1 MASLMC
7 YLMSTRLL
15 VLLPLFL
22 VIATNCFSSMQPHCN
37 DDESSALL
45 QFKESFERNV
55 NACSDPFAYPKF
67 ASWKHE
73 GVDKDC
79 CSWDGV
85 ECNNDTGHVIGLD
98 LSNSCLYGSLVSN
111 SSLFHLVHLQKL
123 NLAFNNFN
131 FSQIPS
137 GFSRLSRLTYLS
149 LSFSYFSGQIPS
161 KFSELS
167 KLSYLDLSYNYML
180 HLGNLKGLVQN
191 LTSLQDLYL
200 NYVQIS
206 SPVPEIL
213 SNLSCLTTLH
223 FIGCELHG
231 EFPVGIFK
239 LPKLEDLSMGG
250 NQELMGYFPEFHS
263 SSPLKILQ
271 LWGTSFSGKLP
282 ASIGY
287 LDSLNEL
294 WIGSCTFSGRIPPS
308 MGNLTQLT
316 TLELSNNSFMG
327 QIPPSL
333 SNLMSLNYFYLSYC
347 QLSGSIPSSFG
358 NLTQLLVLDLS
369 NTFIRS
375 SNPSSMSWLGK
386 LSKLT
391 LLSIHGYN
399 LTMEIPPSL
408 ENLTQLSFL
417 GMSSCQLTGQ
427 IPFWLAN
434 LTQLIDLHL
443 SFNKLQGQIPTS
455 MFELEILQILN
466 LYSNNL
472 TGTVSLDMFLKLKSL
487 TSLLLSLNNISFLT
501 KTNVNATQNKFDVLA
516 LASCNLRHFPDFLR
530 NQDQLKGLDLSNN
543 NIHGQIPK
551 WVWNISKDTLI
562 YVNFSHN
569 FLTGFDQH
577 LVNFPWPQL
586 QILDLSSNKLQE
598 SPQIP
603 PPSTLIYLVANNMLQ
618 GEISPLICNLSSL
631 YSLDLSNNQ
640 FRGILPHC
648 LVNLSGSLNILNLRG
663 NKFHGMIPQLAMKG
677 STLRMIDLSQNQ
689 FEGVVPRAL
698 SNCRM
703 LEILNLG
710 SNQLNDVFPS
720 WLGTLPE
727 LRVLILRH
735 NGFYGVVGSPTTIFA
750 SPKLRIVDLSANK
763 FIGSLPFEYFQNLM
777 SVKKVDANN
786 FTHIRAFT
794 IIPLA
799 GFTVPE
805 DYPYS
810 MTITN
815 KGKETVYLK
824 IIEVFAVIDLSSNE
838 FNGKI
843 PQFIGNLNGFQLLNL
858 SHNNLT
864 GHIPLSLGNLTT
876 LESLDLSQNKLSGWI
891 PWQLTQLTFLESFN
905 VSHNQLT
912 GPIPHGKQF
921 DTFDNSSFDGNLGL
935 CGNPLSKK
943 CENPEPTPLPTSSFE
958 EDQDSWFHIEFDWK
972 IILMGYGSG
981 LVIGVVVGNIVAE
994 KIRTWKR
1001 QHKRGRSR
1009 ITLFTIY

>member
-1 MASLMC
+1 MGKCCQTKVYSA
-7 YLMSTRLL
+7 L
-15 VLLPLFL
+15 VFLPL
-22 VIATNCFSSMQPHCN
+22 
-37 DDESSALL
+37 
-45 QFKESFERNV
+45 
-55 NACSDPFAYPKF
+55 
-67 ASWKHE
+67 W
-73 GVDKDC
+73 
-79 CSWDGV
+79 
-85 ECNNDTGHVIGLD
+85 
-98 LSNSCLYGSLVSN
+98 CLFPIMTIL
-111 SSLFHLVHLQKL
+111 
-123 NLAFNNFN
+123 
-131 FSQIPS
+131 
-137 GFSRLSRLTYLS
+137 RLS
-149 LSFSYFSGQIPS
+149 
-161 KFSELS
+161 
-167 KLSYLDLSYNYML
+167 
-180 HLGNLKGLVQN
+180 
-191 LTSLQDLYL
+191 
-200 NYVQIS
+200 
-206 SPVPEIL
+206 
-213 SNLSCLTTLH
+213 
-223 FIGCELHG
+223 GCGLHG

-239 LPKLEDLSMGG
+239 LPKLWELKVVFNPDLT
-250 NQELMGYFPEFHS
+250 GYLPQFDS
-263 SSPLKILQ
+263 SSPLEILW
-271 LWGTSFSGKLP
+271 LFGTSFSGNLP
-282 ASIGY
+282 ASIGN

-294 WIGSCTFSGRIPPS
+294 CIGSCNFSGHIPPS
-308 MGNLTQLT
+308 LGNLTQLT
-316 TLELSNNSFMG
+316 TLYLSNNSFMG
-327 QIPPSL
+327 QIPFSL
-333 SNLMSLNYFYLSYC
+333 SNLISLSYLDLSFC

-358 NLTQLLVLDLS
+358 NLTQLTYLALS
-369 NTFIRS
+369 RNYFIRNSNHS
-375 SNPSSMSWLGK
+375 SLSWLGK

-391 LLSIHGYN
+391 HLALQGVN
-399 LTMEIPPSL
+399 LTMEIP
-408 ENLTQLSFL
+408 
-417 GMSSCQLTGQ
+417 SS
-427 IPFWLAN
+427 LAN
-434 LTQLIDLHL
+434 LTQLSYLDLSSNQLTGQVPSWLSNLTQLTVLHL
-443 SFNKLQGQIPTS
+443 PFNDLQGPIPIKI
-455 MFELEILQILN
+455 FELEKLELLN
-466 LYSNNL
+466 FYSNNL
-472 TGTVSLDMFLKLKSL
+472 SGIVTLDMFLRLKNL
-487 TSLLLSLNNISFLT
+487 TSLLLSMNSLSFLT
-501 KTNVNATQNKFDVLA
+501 KSNYNASEIKFEVLG
-516 LASCNLRHFPDFLR
+516 LASCNLTHFPDFLH
-530 NQDQLKGLDLSNN
+530 NQDQLQWLDLSYN

-551 WVWNISKDTLI
+551 WVWNTSKETLMF
-562 YVNFSHN
+562 VNFSHN

-577 LVNFPWPQL
+577 LVNFPWPQI

-598 SPQIP
+598 LPQIP

-763 FIGSLPFEYFQNLM
+763 FTGSLPFEYFQNLM

-838 FNGKI
+838 FIGKI

-864 GHIPLSLGNLTT
+864 SHIPLSLGNLTT
-876 LESLDLSQNKLSGWI
+876 LESLDLSQNKFSGWI